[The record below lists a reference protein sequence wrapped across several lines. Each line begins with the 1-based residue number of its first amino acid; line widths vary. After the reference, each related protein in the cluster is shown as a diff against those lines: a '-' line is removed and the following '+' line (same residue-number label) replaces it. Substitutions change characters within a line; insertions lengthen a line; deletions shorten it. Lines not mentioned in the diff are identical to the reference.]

1 MAQTNDVR
9 FLPVSAEDSET
20 VRKLSDFAGKIVR
33 EHFDPIIGPEQNS
46 YMIARFQS
54 AEAIHG
60 QIATGGYR
68 YYIVE
73 SGEDWAG
80 FIAFYPRGERM
91 YLSKFYLNQAFR
103 GRGIAGKMFG
113 FIREQTVKEGLSA
126 IFLNVSRFN
135 SDVISVYHHFGF
147 HCVRMEQNDIGN
159 GFIMDDY
166 VMEKWVAPRTLL
178 YVDTCLRT
186 GSRTREL
193 ADAFLNAYRKAHP
206 QDTVDVVRLAE
217 ADIHCIRGE
226 ELERREALKSEGKI
240 DAPEFAEARRF
251 AAADGI
257 VVAAP
262 MWELSFPAILK
273 AYIETVSVPGI
284 TFRYGEGDTGC
295 IGCCKASRLL
305 YLTTRGGLYTGAA
318 SGLELGEKEMKA
330 LSQFFGIPGFDCLF
344 AEGTDLLPPEEV
356 AERMEQAKSAAAQM
370 ARVW

>member
-1 MAQTNDVR
+1 M
-9 FLPVSAEDSET
+9 
-20 VRKLSDFAGKIVR
+20 
-33 EHFDPIIGPEQNS
+33 
-46 YMIARFQS
+46 
-54 AEAIHG
+54 
-60 QIATGGYR
+60 
-68 YYIVE
+68 
-73 SGEDWAG
+73 
-80 FIAFYPRGERM
+80 
-91 YLSKFYLNQAFR
+91 
-103 GRGIAGKMFG
+103 
-113 FIREQTVKEGLSA
+113 
-126 IFLNVSRFN
+126 
-135 SDVISVYHHFGF
+135 
-147 HCVRMEQNDIGN
+147 
-159 GFIMDDY
+159 
-166 VMEKWVAPRTLL
+166 
-178 YVDTCLRT
+178 DTCLRT

-318 SGLELGEKEMKA
+318 SGLELGEKEMKS

-356 AERMEQAKSAAAQM
+356 AGRMEQAKSAAAQM

>member
-1 MAQTNDVR
+1 M
-9 FLPVSAEDSET
+9 PVIQMVEVFPEQVDELAALAKPIWTD
-20 VRKLSDFAGKIVR
+20 
-33 EHFDPIIGPEQNS
+33 HFTPIIGAEQTA
-46 YMIARFQS
+46 YMIEKFQS
-54 AEAIHG
+54 APAMRAQMANKGYHYYFFLYDGQKAGYTGIRRDGDSLFLSKIYVEKSFRRKGIASHG
-60 QIATGGYR
+60 
-68 YYIVE
+68 
-73 SGEDWAG
+73 
-80 FIAFYPRGERM
+80 IAFMTDLCRR
-91 YLSKFYLNQAFR
+91 
-103 GRGIAGKMFG
+103 
-113 FIREQTVKEGLSA
+113 EGLRKIWLTVNKHNDGSIA
-126 IFLNVSRFN
+126 CYRSR
-135 SDVISVYHHFGF
+135 GF
-147 HCVRMEQNDIGN
+147 TVAYPLVTDIGN
-159 GFIMDDY
+159 GFVMDDY

-305 YLTTRGGLYTGAA
+305 YLTTQGGIYTGAA
-318 SGLELGEKEMKA
+318 SGLELGEKEMKS

>member
-1 MAQTNDVR
+1 MT
-9 FLPVSAEDSET
+9 
-20 VRKLSDFAGKIVR
+20 
-33 EHFDPIIGPEQNS
+33 
-46 YMIARFQS
+46 
-54 AEAIHG
+54 
-60 QIATGGYR
+60 
-68 YYIVE
+68 
-73 SGEDWAG
+73 
-80 FIAFYPRGERM
+80 
-91 YLSKFYLNQAFR
+91 
-103 GRGIAGKMFG
+103 
-113 FIREQTVKEGLSA
+113 
-126 IFLNVSRFN
+126 
-135 SDVISVYHHFGF
+135 
-147 HCVRMEQNDIGN
+147 DIGN
-159 GFIMDDY
+159 GFVMDDY

-330 LSQFFGIPGFDCLF
+330 LSVLRHPGLR
-344 AEGTDLLPPEEV
+344 LPLCRGDGPSP
-356 AERMEQAKSAAAQM
+356 AGRGRGADGAGKERGGADGKGMVSG
-370 ARVW
+370 WIL